1 MGIGQA
7 IRTIRT
13 RHKVPQQILAN
24 KVGITQGYLSLVEK
38 GLREPGFD
46 LIEKIADTLSIQQQ
60 IIFLL
65 ACNQTVKCKR
75 FAKPLKNITLLI
87 DDILSTA

>member
-1 MGIGQA
+1 MGIGKA
-7 IRTIRT
+7 IKTLRT
-13 RHKVPQQILAN
+13 RHKVCQQVLAK
-24 KVGITQGYLSLVEK
+24 KVGVTQGYLSLIEK

-46 LIEKIADTLSIQQQ
+46 LIAKIADTLDIPQQ

-65 ACNQTVKCKR
+65 ACGHDAKSKR
-75 FAKPLKNITLLI
+75 FARPLKNITLLI

>member
-1 MGIGQA
+1 MGIGKA
-7 IRTIRT
+7 IKTLRT
-13 RHKVPQQILAN
+13 RHKVPQQVLAE
-24 KVGITQGYLSLVEK
+24 KVGVTQGYLSLIEK

-46 LIEKIADTLSIQQQ
+46 LIEKIADTLSIPQQ

-65 ACNQTVKCKR
+65 ACNRTAKSKR

-87 DDILSTA
+87 DDILSAT

>member
-1 MGIGQA
+1 MGIGKA
-7 IRTIRT
+7 IKLLRT
-13 RHKVPQQILAN
+13 RHKVPQQVLAKN
-24 KVGITQGYLSLVEK
+24 VGVTQGYLSLIEK

-46 LIEKIADTLSIQQQ
+46 LIEKIAKTLSIPQQ

-65 ACNQTVKCKR
+65 ACNRTAKSKR

-87 DDILSTA
+87 DDILSAT

>member
-7 IRTIRT
+7 IKVLRT
-13 RHKVPQQILAN
+13 RHKVPQQVLA
-24 KVGITQGYLSLVEK
+24 KKIGITQGYLSLVEK

-46 LIEKIADTLSIQQQ
+46 LIEKIADTLSIPQQ

-65 ACNQTVKCKR
+65 ACNRAVKSGR

-87 DDILSTA
+87 DDILSAT

>member
-1 MGIGQA
+1 MGIGKA
-7 IRTIRT
+7 IKILRT
-13 RHKVPQQILAN
+13 RHKVPQQVLA
-24 KVGITQGYLSLVEK
+24 KKIGVTQGYLSLIEK

-46 LIEKIADTLSIQQQ
+46 LIEKIADTLSIPQQ

-65 ACNQTVKCKR
+65 ACNRTAKSRR

-87 DDILSTA
+87 DDILSAT